1 MISKGSINT
10 AFVFWVGIS
19 YQNNMEKL
27 AKNIFKY
34 VLYDKISN
42 IKIK

>member
-1 MISKGSINT
+1 MSKGSINT
-10 AFVFWVGIS
+10 AFVFLVEIS
-19 YQNNMEKL
+19 YQNSMEKL
-27 AKNIFKY
+27 AKNISKY